1 MRGWRVLLFSG
12 VVLTIRGAELM
23 PDAMMCELLAKPG
36 RVAVTDAT
44 PELSWGFKG
53 GEPGD
58 YQTAYRIQVAKTT
71 EQLTTNTPD
80 LWDSGRVAS
89 DRSLYVSYA
98 GKPLMPGGKVYWR
111 VRVWDKRQQESC
123 WSPVKE
129 ITLAEKLGPDT
140 VLRYPVV
147 QEQVK
152 PVCVTTNK
160 QGHVFVDFGKAAFGG
175 LEWIPPAGS
184 DAGPLVVHLGE
195 KAKGHLVK
203 ICG

>member
-71 EQLTTNTPD
+71 EQLTTN
-80 LWDSGRVAS
+80 
-89 DRSLYVSYA
+89 
-98 GKPLMPGGKVYWR
+98 
-111 VRVWDKRQQESC
+111 
-123 WSPVKE
+123 
-129 ITLAEKLGPDT
+129 
-140 VLRYPVV
+140 
-147 QEQVK
+147 
-152 PVCVTTNK
+152 K